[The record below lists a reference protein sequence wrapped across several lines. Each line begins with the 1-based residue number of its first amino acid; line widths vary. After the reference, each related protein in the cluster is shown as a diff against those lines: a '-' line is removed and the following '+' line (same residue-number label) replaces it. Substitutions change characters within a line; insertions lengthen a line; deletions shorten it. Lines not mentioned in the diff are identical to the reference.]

1 MYKIYVPNI
10 SKTNLGG
17 GFSFLRNFRKG
28 LEGKVE
34 FVNTWQECDIV
45 FVFSITTIDKNEIH
59 EAINSGKKLL
69 LRCDN
74 IPRKSRN
81 KRQSPAERL
90 TEFGNKASAVVY
102 QSQWCKDYAGY
113 FITEKTIYVKS
124 ESMGPTEGLSS
135 MPQGVKEIYTNSWII
150 NNGVD
155 PDIFNTRGKNSDGN
169 TYLYINFNDNPNKRF
184 DEALYW
190 FDMEWRRNKEAK
202 LIIAGNAPRIYLEHP
217 EYNWDLPTN
226 GKVEF
231 VDVQHT
237 PEQVSDLMRKCDYLL
252 FPSFCEAYS
261 NTALEALACGM
272 EILYPNHIGGTLEL
286 LNNNKDK
293 VKTIQEMCDEYIEV
307 FNKIM

>member
-10 SKTNLGG
+10 SNTNLGG
-17 GFSFLRNFRKG
+17 GFRFLQNFCKG

-59 EAINSGKKLL
+59 EAVNSGKKLL
-69 LRCDN
+69 IRIDN

-102 QSQWCKDYAGY
+102 QSQWCKDYAGF
-113 FITEKTIYVKS
+113 FITNDNEH
-124 ESMGPTEGLSS
+124 
-135 MPQGVKEIYTNSWII
+135 II

-252 FPSFCEAYS
+252 FPSFAEAYS

-293 VKTIQEMCDEYIEV
+293 VKTIQEMADEYLNL